1 MKKTWQSS
9 FLFSFLLFF
18 IAHGESWA
26 TVNLNYR
33 SGDYRVTFH
42 LPQTPSS
49 EAAGR
54 TYTEMELAQLPA
66 LLIHLFGE
74 ESPSSE
80 TIRGNLGFRLSEIR
94 ISVSRVIGP
103 DPFEMNDLPFFYS
116 LVFLANPEFHSFSTN
131 KMLGAA
137 YWCLMANRLENAI
150 RIMGE
155 ELPLELPAIFPVKL
169 EEEARESILAF
180 PELTGDILKRVSE
193 TPLAM
198 TKPRKVALLFSASSG
213 LNHTFQFLLKILPKA
228 NANPPK
234 KSTNPAD
241 DNPPKKSTNPASRG
255 NRRLPTSELIERALA
270 AKARATEATEARA
283 REEEAIR
290 VKAAQGR
297 LAKTGLKMEKQAL
310 SATPAEGR
318 DMVFEGASP
327 EILQARQ
334 VITQILE
341 DSRQN
346 ISPLEMNLS
355 LLLESAKLREEH
367 QWPFFNRILA
377 EPKSEF
383 SDQAHVYERSIN
395 TLFKDRLG
403 GKLIDAVSTLSQ
415 SRVVNYILA
424 SENSDFSELKPALH
438 RVMRQMREIPS
449 SGGAESG
456 ERISGQVV
464 FDARGMAPFQT
475 SECGYQKFVGI
486 DLDLEEP
493 HGIENPIIMDAT
505 CEQKDGFRFFYLI
518 PWASNRILIEDTR
531 YSNSSMIHLD
541 EFHNEILEFCRKKN
555 WKIKTIVRT
564 ESAALPIP
572 LQASPS
578 QLSAHG
584 PVNIGLRAGYF
595 HLTTGYSLANAA
607 SAAEK
612 IADTFV
618 NHPEGNIQ
626 RIHAELE
633 ALTQPI
639 RKQAQ
644 FFALLNRMLFKAAV
658 PERRWIIFSRFYR
671 LSEEL
676 IFRFYRGSLKRTDQ
690 FRILMGKP
698 PVPILSARRQIN
710 P

>member
-1 MKKTWQSS
+1 MILIVGGGLSGSLLAYCLAKLKNPPP
-9 FLFSFLLFF
+9 FLL
-18 IAHGESWA
+18 IES
-26 TVNLNYR
+26 
-33 SGDYRVTFH
+33 
-42 LPQTPSS
+42 
-49 EAAGR
+49 
-54 TYTEMELAQLPA
+54 
-66 LLIHLFGE
+66 
-74 ESPSSE
+74 
-80 TIRGNLGFRLSEIR
+80 
-94 ISVSRVIGP
+94 
-103 DPFEMNDLPFFYS
+103 
-116 LVFLANPEFHSFSTN
+116 NPE
-131 KMLGAA
+131 LCG
-137 YWCLMANRLENAI
+137 
-150 RIMGE
+150 
-155 ELPLELPAIFPVKL
+155 
-169 EEEARESILAF
+169 
-180 PELTGDILKRVSE
+180 
-193 TPLAM
+193 
-198 TKPRKVALLFSASSG
+198 
-213 LNHTFQFLLKILPKA
+213 NHTWSFHQTDLEPKTFEWIEPLVSKSWPQQEVRFPDHQRHFNQPYHSIVSTELNEKLKKILG
-228 NANPPK
+228 
-234 KSTNPAD
+234 D
-241 DNPPKKSTNPASRG
+241 RI
-255 NRRLPTSELIERALA
+255 RL
-270 AKARATEATEARA
+270 
-283 REEEAIR
+283 
-290 VKAAQGR
+290 
-297 LAKTGLKMEKQAL
+297 GLKVK
-310 SATPAEGR
+310 
-318 DMVFEGASP
+318 D
-327 EILQARQ
+327 LQKTE
-334 VITQILE
+334 VI
-341 DSRQN
+341 
-346 ISPLEMNLS
+346 
-355 LLLESAKLREEH
+355 
-367 QWPFFNRILA
+367 F
-377 EPKSEF
+377 
-383 SDQAHVYERSIN
+383 
-395 TLFKDRLG
+395 
-403 GKLIDAVSTLSQ
+403 
-415 SRVVNYILA
+415 
-424 SENSDFSELKPALH
+424 
-438 RVMRQMREIPS
+438 
-449 SGGAESG
+449 ESG

-698 PVPILSARRQIN
+698 PVPILSALRQIN